1 MAVKHTN
8 DNRDF
13 EVEEYIIDSEDD
25 LPLLPTEDIGWGSM
39 ALCISNGLVYV
50 LNSSYEWVELGNN

>member
-13 EVEEYIIDSEDD
+13 EVEEYIIDSEAD
-25 LPLLPTEDIGWGSM
+25 LPSLPTEDIG
-39 ALCISNGLVYV
+39 
-50 LNSSYEWVELGNN
+50 